1 MSRFLASG
9 DDLIAHGTPTLPLAR
24 LAAAALLTLSVG
36 LACWPTIVIAE
47 FSYHHSWV
55 AAHFATMA
63 RSFLEHGFFQLGLVP
78 VQNSGPLTAEPDYYL
93 HWPPFFAI
101 FQAWIFALFGGP
113 SVFTVHALSTALV
126 LAQAS
131 LLGLW
136 LRRAVSPLAAFAAV
150 VVFLNLP
157 LVAKFGHI
165 GLYLH
170 LASLL
175 TLAAVLLHD
184 RAARHDARRPGL
196 ALLGA
201 ACFALAC
208 FTSWEPILALPG
220 LAIYWL
226 IDRSWRRLR
235 LFAIYAAA
243 GAASIAATLSLYV
256 LQSPEAI
263 TALVDRALYRA
274 GLGNYVVSSVQ
285 ALHTL
290 ESNAFDV
297 NQHDFGFLALEYLT
311 GILFRHLP
319 QLGAIGGLSLIAIA
333 VLCVRRRHRPWSTT
347 GPLPG
352 LLTGPLL
359 VLAPLLS
366 MGVLWIV
373 LMPQH
378 FYIHEFQ
385 ALLFALPAALAAG
398 ILAEA
403 TRPSLMATGSVAAGA
418 VVQPRMLLV
427 ALGVIAIVGRL
438 GADVGKYLAYDPDE
452 PLIRIGKTLARV
464 IPEDG
469 VVAVPWKTMVP
480 TFYSDRHLIR
490 GVETDDAFLRYAAQ
504 IDRLCRECPVYLV
517 LSADHAGSQG
527 SRHPVLWEDARWRVL
542 MIRDRPAGPS

>member
-1 MSRFLASG
+1 MSRFLASAE
-9 DDLIAHGTPTLPLAR
+9 DFVAHSAPTLPLAR
-24 LAAAALLTLSVG
+24 VAAAVLLALSVG
-36 LACWPTIVIAE
+36 LACWPVIVIAE

-63 RSFLEHGFFQLGLVP
+63 RSFLDYGFFQLGLVP

-113 SVFTVHALSTALV
+113 SVFAVHALSTALV
-126 LAQAS
+126 LAQAA

-136 LRRAVSPLAAFAAV
+136 LRRAVSPLAALVAV

-184 RAARHDARRPGL
+184 RAARSDARRPGL

-226 IDRSWRRLR
+226 IHRAWRRFR

-263 TALVDRALYRA
+263 TALIDRALYRA

-285 ALHTL
+285 SLHTL
-290 ESNAFDV
+290 EGNAFDV
-297 NQHDFGFLALEYLT
+297 NRHDFSFLAFKYLS
-311 GILFRHLP
+311 GILFGHLL
-319 QLGAIGGLSLIAIA
+319 QLGVIGGLSLVAIA
-333 VLCVRRRHRPWSTT
+333 VLGLRRRHRPW
-347 GPLPG
+347 PLS
-352 LLTGPLL
+352 GPLL
-359 VLAPLLS
+359 VLAPLFS

-385 ALLFALPAALAAG
+385 ALLFALPAALAAA

-403 TRPSLMATGSVAAGA
+403 TRPRLMAAGRIAAGA
-418 VVQPRMLLV
+418 VARPRMLLV

-438 GADVGKYLAYDPDE
+438 GTDAGKYLAYDPDE
-452 PLIRIGKTLARV
+452 PLIGIGKTLARI
-464 IPEDG
+464 IPEEG

-480 TFYSDRHLIR
+480 TFYSERHLIR
-490 GVETDDAFLRYAAQ
+490 GVETHDAFLRYAAQ
-504 IDRLCRECPVYLV
+504 IDRLCLECPVYLV
-517 LSADHAGSQG
+517 LPAEQARSQA
-527 SRHPVLWEDARWRVL
+527 SRHPVLWEDAGWRVL
-542 MIRDRPAGPS
+542 MIRDRPADPS